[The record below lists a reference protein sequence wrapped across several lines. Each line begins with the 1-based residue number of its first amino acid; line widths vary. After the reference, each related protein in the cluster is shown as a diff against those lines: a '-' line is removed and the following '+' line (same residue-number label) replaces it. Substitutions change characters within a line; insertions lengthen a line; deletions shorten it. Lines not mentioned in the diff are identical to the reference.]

1 MRKKVT
7 KTKRNYQKIIFMSFI
22 IFCVGVLAWDISRNG
37 FSAALGGLPAA
48 AELENIPEPAKK
60 GNATIAPNTTSSANG
75 NNVQADNQQQLA
87 PEEEAAAAF
96 AELRMQREEARD
108 EELALLKK
116 IIADDNSS
124 PAVLE
129 DAEARRIAIASDI
142 ENEIT
147 AESLLS
153 TKGYGETVVMIG
165 SEQTTVIVD
174 QAIDEKD
181 AAIIAEIVDKASGCG
196 FANVVIV
203 KR

>member
-1 MRKKVT
+1 MRNKST
-7 KTKRNYQKIIFMSFI
+7 KSKRNYQKIIFMSFI
-22 IFCVGVLAWDISRNG
+22 IFCVGVLAWDIANNG
-37 FSAALGGLPAA
+37 FSAAFGDLPAA
-48 AELENIPEPAKK
+48 AQIDDIPEPNESSDNSTLTDTSA
-60 GNATIAPNTTSSANG
+60 NTNNTTIPEET
-75 NNVQADNQQQLA
+75 LT

-96 AELRMQREEARD
+96 AQLRMEREEARD
-108 EELALLKK
+108 EEIALLER
-116 IIADDNSS
+116 IIEDENSS
-124 PAVLE
+124 TAALE

-147 AESLLS
+147 AESLLA

-174 QAIDEKD
+174 LDEQD

-196 FANVVIV
+196 FENVVIV

>member
-1 MRKKVT
+1 MRKRIT

-22 IFCVGVLAWDISRNG
+22 VFCVGVLAWDIANNG
-37 FSAALGGLPAA
+37 FSAAFGDLPAA
-48 AELENIPEPAKK
+48 AQIDDIPEPAESSDNDKLTGTA
-60 GNATIAPNTTSSANG
+60 GNDTNDTQPTEELT
-75 NNVQADNQQQLA
+75 

-96 AELRMQREEARD
+96 AQLRMEREEARG
-108 EELALLKK
+108 EELALLDK
-116 IIADDNSS
+116 IIADENSS
-124 PAVLE
+124 TAALE

-153 TKGYGETVVMIG
+153 TKGYGETVVMVG
-165 SEQTTVIVD
+165 SDQTTVIVD
-174 QAIDEKD
+174 LEIDEQD

-196 FANVVIV
+196 FENVVIV

>member
-1 MRKKVT
+1 MRKRIT

-22 IFCVGVLAWDISRNG
+22 VFCVGVLAWDIANNG
-37 FSAALGGLPAA
+37 FSAAFGDLPAA
-48 AELENIPEPAKK
+48 AQIDDIPEPA
-60 GNATIAPNTTSSANG
+60 GSSATDQPTGTAGDDTNATQPTEELT
-75 NNVQADNQQQLA
+75 

-96 AELRMQREEARD
+96 AQLRMEREEARD
-108 EELALLKK
+108 QELALLDK
-116 IIADDNSS
+116 IIADENSS
-124 PAVLE
+124 TAALE

-153 TKGYGETVVMIG
+153 TKGYGETVVMVG
-165 SEQTTVIVD
+165 SDQTTVIVD
-174 QAIDEKD
+174 LEIDEQD

-196 FANVVIV
+196 FENVVIV

>member
-1 MRKKVT
+1 MRNKST
-7 KTKRNYQKIIFMSFI
+7 KSKRNYQKIIFMSFI
-22 IFCVGVLAWDISRNG
+22 IFCVGVLAWDIANNG
-37 FSAALGGLPAA
+37 FSAAFGDLPAA
-48 AELENIPEPAKK
+48 AQIDDIPEPNESSDNSTLTDTSA
-60 GNATIAPNTTSSANG
+60 NTNNTTIPEET
-75 NNVQADNQQQLA
+75 LT

-96 AELRMQREEARD
+96 AQLRMEREEARD
-108 EELALLKK
+108 EEIALLER
-116 IIADDNSS
+116 IIEDENSS
-124 PAVLE
+124 TAALE

-147 AESLLS
+147 AESLQS

-174 QAIDEKD
+174 LEIDEQD

-196 FANVVIV
+196 FENVVIV